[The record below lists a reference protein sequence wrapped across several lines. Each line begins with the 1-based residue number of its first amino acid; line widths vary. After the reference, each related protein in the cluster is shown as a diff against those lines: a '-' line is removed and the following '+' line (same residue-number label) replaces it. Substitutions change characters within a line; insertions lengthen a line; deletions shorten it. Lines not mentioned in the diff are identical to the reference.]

1 MDSQSTVGT
10 PTTDYLA
17 QVTPQLLAKHDRP
30 GPRYTSYPTA
40 IEFRESFTAED
51 YAKRLATADQ
61 RTGEPLSLYV
71 HIPFCHQR
79 CTFCGCNV
87 VISRKPQI
95 CEKYLEH
102 LHREIDLLA
111 GALPNRRDLLQYHW
125 GGGTPT
131 YLTPE
136 QMQRLHA
143 KIAGHFRLPS
153 GAEAAIE
160 VDPRVTTKQHLKTL
174 RSLGFNRISI
184 GVQDFTPEVQEAVNR
199 VQPVEPTRELIEY
212 ARGIGFSSV
221 NIDLIYGLPLQTP
234 AAFRQ
239 TLDTVIGM
247 RPERVAVYSFAFVP
261 WIRGN
266 QRKLIESQLPE
277 REVKFSLFTEALVAF
292 LGAGYLQI
300 GMDHF
305 ALPEDELGRAAAN
318 RTLYRNFMGYT
329 VHKAADFLGLGVS
342 SIGSVQGAFAQNAKK
357 LPRYYEAL
365 GAGRFPI
372 ERGYVLTRDDAIRAK
387 VIRELMCNFRVDATE
402 AEAEFGIDFE
412 DYFAREL
419 AELSEPGG
427 AAEQGFAEV
436 SSHGVDVL
444 PLGRLFIRNI
454 CMIFD
459 PYLREKRGDRP
470 VFSRTV

>member
-1 MDSQSTVGT
+1 MESRSTIGT

-40 IEFRESFTAED
+40 VEFHEGFTADD
-51 YAKRLATADQ
+51 YAERLAAADQ
-61 RTGEPLSLYV
+61 RVGEPLSLYV
-71 HIPFCHQR
+71 HIPFCHER

-95 CEKYLEH
+95 CERYLEY

-111 GALPNRRDLLQYHW
+111 GALPHRHDVLQYHW

-136 QMQRLHA
+136 QIERLHE
-143 KIAGHFRLPS
+143 KIAGHFRLRD

-160 VDPRVTTKQHLKTL
+160 VDPRVTTKEHLKTL
-174 RSLGFNRISI
+174 RTLGFNRISL
-184 GVQDFTPEVQEAVNR
+184 GVQDFTPEVQAAVNR
-199 VQPVEPTRELIEY
+199 VQPVDETRELIDY
-212 ARGIGFSSV
+212 AREIGFSSV

-277 REVKFSLFTEALVAF
+277 RDVKFSLFTEALVAF

-305 ALPEDELGRAAAN
+305 ALPEDEMGRAAAN

-329 VHKAADFLGLGVS
+329 VHKAEDFLGLGVS
-342 SIGSVQGAFAQNAKK
+342 SIGSVHGAFAQNAKT

-365 GAGRFPI
+365 DAARFPV
-372 ERGYVLTRDDAIRAK
+372 ERGYVLTPDDAIRAK
-387 VIRELMCNFRVDATE
+387 MIRELMCNFRVE
-402 AEAEFGIDFE
+402 AGEVAAEFGIDFE
-412 DYFAREL
+412 DYFAQEL
-419 AELSEPGG
+419 AELTEPDG
-427 AAEQGFAEV
+427 ATKQGFAEV
-436 SSHGVDVL
+436 SSRGVEVL

-459 PYLREKRGDRP
+459 PYLRETRGDRP